1 MAEVLVT
8 VKIMPAEADTD
19 LRTLS
24 EEIRSVKEGRLHAL
38 EEEPIAFGLV
48 ALKTSFVIGD
58 EEGVIEGLERALKGL
73 EGVGEVEVA
82 QVTRLL

>member
-8 VKIMPAEADTD
+8 IKIMPAEADTD
-19 LRTLS
+19 LRALS
-24 EEIRSVKEGRLHAL
+24 EQIRSVKEGQFHSL

-48 ALKTSFVIGD
+48 ALNSSFIIGD
-58 EEGVIEGLERALKGL
+58 EEGAMEGLERTLKGL
-73 EGVGEVEVA
+73 KGVGEFEVA